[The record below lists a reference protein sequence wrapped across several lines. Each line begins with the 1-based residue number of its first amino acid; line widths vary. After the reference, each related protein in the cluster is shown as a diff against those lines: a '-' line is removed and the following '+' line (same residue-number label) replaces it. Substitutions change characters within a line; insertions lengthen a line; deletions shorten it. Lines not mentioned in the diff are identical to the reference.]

1 MTIITRLASAF
12 AARPRRTRKVVDT
25 NCLQSEA
32 LRAYLSASAHNYV
45 ILTNYAAMEAY
56 KGDTLKS
63 IYRSMEILAQ
73 HPKRVIVL
81 RGAQDICALNG
92 HAAAS
97 LEPLIDEVQTREF
110 SEYCQHLLAAKRGDL
125 SLQEQ
130 LLEHGHEATAY
141 IDRML
146 MDMPTLSSGIDLM
159 AKTYSPAELKIL
171 RRREKHT
178 PQMRERLI
186 RNVLLLAQQFFK
198 EHPSVTEWP
207 RGPEVRNAFIFR
219 YALCGYVS
227 ILKRIEDG
235 GAGKTKPKKL
245 RNDVIDVNFAA
256 FATYFDGLI
265 TSDQRAGEIYVE
277 AEFLL
282 REAFAMPPWW
292 LRALLSIAGRSGPRH
307 SNSTRSPQK
316 IRGAESPS
324 Q

>member
-1 MTIITRLASAF
+1 
-12 AARPRRTRKVVDT
+12 VDT

-32 LRAYLSASAHNYV
+32 LKAYLSASAHNYAV
-45 ILTNYAAMEAY
+45 LTNYAAMEAY

-81 RGAQDICALNG
+81 RGAQDICALDG

-219 YALCGYVS
+219 YALCGHVS

-235 GAGKTKPKKL
+235 GAGKTKPEKL

>member
-1 MTIITRLASAF
+1 MTIISRLASTF

-32 LRAYLSASAHNYV
+32 LRAYLSASADNYAV
-45 ILTNYAAMEAY
+45 LTDYAAMEAY

-63 IYRSMEILAQ
+63 IYCSMEILAE
-73 HPKRVIVL
+73 HPKQVIVL
-81 RGAQDICALNG
+81 GGTQIICGLSGRDAALQ
-92 HAAAS
+92 
-97 LEPLIDEVQTREF
+97 EPLIDEVQSREF
-110 SEYCQHLLAAKRGDL
+110 SEYCQHLLAAKRGGR
-125 SLQEQ
+125 SLQGQ
-130 LLEHGHEATAY
+130 PLEHGREATAH

-159 AKTYSPAELKIL
+159 AKTYSPAELQIL

-178 PQMRERLI
+178 PQMRERLVQ
-186 RNVLLLAQQFFK
+186 NVLLLAGQFFK

-207 RGPEVRNAFIFR
+207 RGTEVRNTFIFR
-219 YALCGYVS
+219 YALCGYLS

-235 GAGKTKPKKL
+235 GAAKTKPEKL

-265 TSDQRAGEIYVE
+265 TSDKRAGEIYTE

-282 REAFAMPPWW
+282 REVFAMPPWW
-292 LRALLSIAGRSGPRH
+292 LHILLPIGGFSRNVSR
-307 SNSTRSPQK
+307 T
-316 IRGAESPS
+316 
-324 Q
+324 